1 MNKGKIQ
8 FITDGVDSQ
17 SVLSQVET
25 VVSNGINWV
34 QFRMKN
40 ECFDNKVVIGE
51 KIKHICAKYDA
62 TFIINDD
69 VQLAKVLQAD
79 GVHLGLGD
87 MNPLEAREILGEN
100 AIIGA
105 TCNTIEDIRLR
116 YQQGVDY
123 VGLGP
128 FRYTTT
134 KKNLSPI
141 LGLEGYNSIISA
153 MRKEGIDIPVVSIGG
168 IRVDDIK
175 SLMGTGIHGVA
186 ISSLITTAD
195 CRQGVINKIIS
206 AIN

>member
-51 KIKHICAKYDA
+51 KIKHICAKHGA

-87 MNPLEAREILGEN
+87 MSPVEARELLGEN

-116 YQQGVDY
+116 HQQGVDY

-141 LGLEGYNSIISA
+141 LGLEGYNSIISK
-153 MRKEGIDIPVVSIGG
+153 MLDEGIDIPVVSIGG

-175 SLMGTGIHGVA
+175 SLMGTGIHGIA

-195 CRQGVINKIIS
+195 CKQDVINKIIS